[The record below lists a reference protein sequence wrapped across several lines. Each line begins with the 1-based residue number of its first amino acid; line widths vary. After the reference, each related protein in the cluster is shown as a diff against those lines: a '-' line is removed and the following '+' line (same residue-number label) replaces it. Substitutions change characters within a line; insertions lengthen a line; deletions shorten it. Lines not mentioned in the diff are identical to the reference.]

1 MDVTLLGTGA
11 PQGLPRPGCPCAAC
25 ATAVGDEAR
34 AATALLVDGVLLID
48 LTPGPAFAAAR
59 AGRSLAGVRQ
69 VLLSHPHDG
78 PAMEVPAGLPQP
90 GRVADGRELALLDG
104 HRVRALAVDGP
115 GTGYEISGADGER
128 LLYLP
133 PGAAPAGLGNG
144 TGRAT
149 GGGAGGQGGAVPYDL
164 VLLDVLGRPDALARL
179 RAGGLVD
186 AATDVVAVHVDHDV
200 PPGPE
205 LHRRLAAVGAR
216 AVADGSSLVVGEYH
230 AVPDLPRRTLVLG
243 GARSGKSL
251 EAERRLAAFPDVVYV
266 ATGGTRDGDE
276 DWAQRVSLHRER
288 RPSSWRTVETC
299 DLVPL
304 LEAGTGRS
312 GKDVAAPGSEA
323 GGPGEEA
330 RAPGTEAAAQG
341 AGAGW
346 PGAEPAGPAAGAG
359 TGRAPD
365 ASPLLIDCLALWL
378 THVMDEV
385 GAWDDATWEAGGR
398 RALRERADA
407 LVAAVRATRLPVVA
421 VSNEVG
427 SGVVPATPA
436 GRRFRDELGRLN
448 AAFAAECE
456 QVLLVVAGQA
466 LALRG

>member
-1 MDVTLLGTGA
+1 MTLLGTGA

-34 AATALLVDGVLLID
+34 AATALLVDGALMID

-59 AGRSLAGVRQ
+59 AGQSLAGVRQ

-78 PAMEVPAGLPQP
+78 PVLEVPAGLPQP

-104 HRVRALAVDGP
+104 HRVRAVAVDIP

-144 TGRAT
+144 NGRAAD
-149 GGGAGGQGGAVPYDL
+149 GGEAGAGGTGPYDL
-164 VLLDVLGRPDALARL
+164 VLLDVAKRPDALARL
-179 RAGGLVD
+179 RASAAVD
-186 AATDVVAVHVDHDV
+186 AATDVVAVHLDHGV

-216 AVADGSSLVVGEYH
+216 AVADGSTLVVGEFH

-243 GARSGKSL
+243 GARSGKSV

-266 ATGGTRDGDE
+266 ATGGTRDGDQ

-299 DLVPL
+299 DLLPL
-304 LEAGTGRS
+304 LGAGPDTEAAGPGAEAAGPGRGGAVPGTGAGAPGAGPGPGTGR
-312 GKDVAAPGSEA
+312 
-323 GGPGEEA
+323 
-330 RAPGTEAAAQG
+330 
-341 AGAGW
+341 
-346 PGAEPAGPAAGAG
+346 PAG
-359 TGRAPD
+359 T
-365 ASPLLIDCLALWL
+365 SPLLIDCLALWL
-378 THVMDEV
+378 THVMDDV
-385 GAWDDATWEAGGR
+385 RAWDDATWEAGGR
-398 RALRERADA
+398 EALRKRTDA
-407 LVAAVRATRLPVVA
+407 LVAALRETRRPVVA